1 MGACR
6 PTWRELDDDL
16 MHSAVVVVD
25 SREAAEKE
33 SGDIILSGVR
43 TCMHK
48 RREGGGRGMGRR
60 GRCGNGE
67 VVVGRWCNVTQL
79 LFSCW

>member
-6 PTWRELDDDL
+6 PTWRELDDEL

-33 SGDIILSGVR
+33 SGDIILSGVC
-43 TCMHK
+43 TCVCMFG
-48 RREGGGRGMGRR
+48 EGGKRGGRR
-60 GRCGNGE
+60 QWPGSGWTLFVPCAC
-67 VVVGRWCNVTQL
+67 VSVGGGVC
-79 LFSCW
+79 